1 MLPEA
6 SVVSQETAPD
16 CHAGLGGWTTN
27 GVPVRDNRGE
37 AAIAERRA
45 LEDWVWKA
53 ARAVA
58 AGRDVWARDS
68 DERQRHRPEI
78 AAARQAL
85 WACR

>member
-27 GVPVRDNRGE
+27 GVPVKGNRVE

-45 LEDWVWKA
+45 LEDWVWRA

-58 AGRDVWARDS
+58 AGRDVWAKDC
-68 DERQRHRPEI
+68 DERQRHRPES
-78 AAARQAL
+78 AAVRQAL
-85 WACR
+85 RVCR